1 MTSELEKTKA
11 ELEAVRQQLYTAVAE
26 RDELRVANA
35 TLVATA
41 DSQSAA
47 QGQQEV
53 QATPSQ

>member
-1 MTSELEKTKA
+1 MTSELEKTRRSWR
-11 ELEAVRQQLYTAVAE
+11 LCDNTAVAE
-26 RDELRVANA
+26 RDEMRVANA

-53 QATPSQ
+53 HATPSQ